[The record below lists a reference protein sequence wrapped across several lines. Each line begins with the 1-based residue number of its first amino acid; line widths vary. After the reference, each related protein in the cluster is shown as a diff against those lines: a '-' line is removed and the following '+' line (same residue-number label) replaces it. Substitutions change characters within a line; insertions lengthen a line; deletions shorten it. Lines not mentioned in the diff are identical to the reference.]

1 MKFIS
6 VLISLLLVYVT
17 PVSARQELGASKS
30 EADVHVG
37 CLYPMSGI
45 NKLYGED
52 SVVAIQLALEDID
65 ESMPAAPKIRIV
77 VEDTKLKSSRSIR
90 LVRDFV
96 RDEKTTFICGVVS
109 SSIALE
115 IVKIVGKLGVIF
127 IGTDHGSSRL
137 TTGALIENY
146 FRLSNN
152 TRQSMHSG
160 ARYIQESFKEIIS
173 ERPIRIAYIGPDYD
187 YGYQSWQ
194 DLRTGMKGLNI
205 PYEPVAVLWPSLFE
219 IDYSAHI
226 LALKEVKADLIVN
239 TLWGRDFITFL
250 RQGGKTDLFK
260 GSRMANFDT
269 GGNFET
275 FSKAKGEVPLGLIMS
290 ARHHLNWPDTK
301 ENTAFVK
308 RFYKKAGRY
317 PSYAAEGAYSG
328 VLAIAHALVATKGS
342 TDLAALR
349 HALSSLSLKLPED
362 PEGFTSFMNPVDHQI
377 QQVIAIG
384 EVIDD
389 NRYPPAK
396 RMLGNWRYYY
406 PLEIDHLPLEVGN

>member
-6 VLISLLLVYVT
+6 VLILLLMVYVS
-17 PVSARQELGASKS
+17 PASARQELGASKG

-52 SVVAIQLALEDID
+52 SVVAIQLALENI
-65 ESMPAAPKIRIV
+65 EKNMPNAPKIRVV

-115 IVKIVGKLGVIF
+115 IVKIIGNLGVIF

-137 TTGALIENY
+137 TSGALTENY

-152 TRQSMHSG
+152 TRQSMLAG

-173 ERPIRIAYIGPDYD
+173 KRPLRIAYIGPDYD

-194 DLRTGMKGLNI
+194 DLRNGMKDLKI
-205 PYEPVAVLWPSLFE
+205 PYEPVAVLWPNLFE

-226 LALKEVKADLIVN
+226 LALKGVKADLIVN
-239 TLWGRDFITFL
+239 TLWGGDFVTFL
-250 RQGGKTDLFK
+250 RQGAKTDLFK
-260 GSRMANFDT
+260 ESRMANFDT
-269 GGNFET
+269 GGNYET
-275 FSKAKGEVPLGLIMS
+275 FSKVKDEVPLGLIMS
-290 ARHHLNWPDTK
+290 ARHHLNWPDTQ
-301 ENTAFVK
+301 ENSAFVK
-308 RFYKKAGRY
+308 SFYKKAGHY
-317 PSYAAEGAYSG
+317 PSYAAQGAYSG
-328 VLAIAHALVATKGS
+328 VLAIAHALVETKGS
-342 TDLAALR
+342 TDLVALR
-349 HALSSLSLKLPED
+349 HALSSLRLKLPED
-362 PEGFTSFMNPVDHQI
+362 PEGFTSFMNPLNHQI

-384 EVIDD
+384 EVVND

-396 RMLGNWRYYY
+396 RMLGKWRYYY
-406 PLEIDHLPLEVGN
+406 PSKIGQLPVEFRN